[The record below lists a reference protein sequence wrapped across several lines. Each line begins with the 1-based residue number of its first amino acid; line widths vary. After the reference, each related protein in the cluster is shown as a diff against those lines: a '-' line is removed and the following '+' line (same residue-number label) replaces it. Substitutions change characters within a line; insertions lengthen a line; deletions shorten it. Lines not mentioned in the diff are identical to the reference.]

1 MGGEAG
7 SRSAACATAHV
18 RSEEAGGALVV
29 SLHRPPLNVLDLP
42 TIRALQAALEPLP
55 ARRDLKALVL
65 RSGIEGVFSAGV
77 DVRDHA
83 LERVPGMREA
93 FHAVFRLL
101 DALPQATLAAVG
113 GPCRWVERLTGKSGV
128 ALAAARK
135 ILRSGGGFEPALRE
149 AERIYREDVLP
160 SEDVEEGL
168 RAFLRKRRP
177 RWRDR

>member
-55 ARRDLKALVL
+55 ARRDPKALVL

-77 DVRDHA
+77 DVRD
-83 LERVPGMREA
+83 
-93 FHAVFRLL
+93 
-101 DALPQATLAAVG
+101 
-113 GPCRWVERLTGKSGV
+113 
-128 ALAAARK
+128 
-135 ILRSGGGFEPALRE
+135 
-149 AERIYREDVLP
+149 VLP
-160 SEDVEEGL
+160 SEDVEEGVC
-168 RAFLRKRRP
+168 AFLGKRRP